1 MLNVAGS
8 QNASENGALVVQQ
21 NASVDNPSVGVNQNN
36 ILQTNW
42 KKCHLFIVK
51 IHVLTWISTDAD
63 RDEYGR
69 LLSKLYFIKTSNN
82 LKEVI

>member
-36 ILQTNW
+36 ILQTN
-42 KKCHLFIVK
+42 
-51 IHVLTWISTDAD
+51 
-63 RDEYGR
+63 
-69 LLSKLYFIKTSNN
+69 
-82 LKEVI
+82 